1 MSLTVLLVDEQ
12 SRAGRLAPLLAAQGC
27 SVTLYTEG
35 DLPPRGRP
43 GRAHVAFVG
52 AQAPQAAA
60 AREAARRSGVP
71 VVELDSEPPRGENL
85 CLDRA
90 PEAAW
95 SGLLGAA
102 VGRYGRLARLRTQ
115 SNQVAARAAELY
127 RHNRQFAAVNGR
139 LTQLTAT
146 VRRMLLCG
154 EEEERLL
161 GEILAY
167 VGRYNGGRPSVW
179 CAGRK
184 AGVAPR
190 LGLGVNADV
199 LAEPPVN
206 CEQAAWRGLRPFDG
220 YIAEYE
226 LESRLERLL
235 GTKEFFYLPVGPQGR
250 AHSFIAAAGSA
261 AQADRAALRAL
272 LPFADRVMRH
282 ARVRRNLRVAAERD
296 ALTGLANHA
305 TLQRSLRLELKR
317 HERIGRPLCV
327 VMLDLDHFKAVND
340 AHGHPAGDQV
350 LKAVAAALRRASR
363 ETDVVARYGGEE
375 FTLVLPDT
383 QRAGAERKVA
393 EVLDTVRRLPL
404 GSVGTV
410 TLSAGI
416 AAYPDDGAT
425 PTALLGAADRA
436 LYAAKD
442 TGRDRA
448 VTYAEW
454 LERAPDDGEGRGGSV
469 H

>member
-1 MSLTVLLVDEQ
+1 MSFTVLLADDVA
-12 SRAGRLAPLLAAQGC
+12 RADRLAPLLAAQGC
-27 SVTLYTEG
+27 SVTMFSP
-35 DLPPRGRP
+35 DRLPRRGQ
-43 GRAHVAFVG
+43 AHLALIG
-52 AQAPQAAA
+52 AQAPQATAARAA
-60 AREAARRSGVP
+60 ARRVGLP
-71 VVELDSEPPRGENL
+71 VVELDSEPAMGENL

-90 PEAAW
+90 PEDAWGALLAAV
-95 SGLLGAA
+95 
-102 VGRYGRLARLRTQ
+102 VGRYGRLATLRRQ
-115 SNQVAARAAELY
+115 SNLVAARAAELY
-127 RHNRQFAAVNGR
+127 RYNRQFAGANGR
-139 LTQLTAT
+139 LTQLMAT

-199 LAEPPVN
+199 LGEAPVACEPG
-206 CEQAAWRGLRPFDG
+206 AWRGLRPFDG
-220 YIAEYE
+220 FVAEYA
-226 LESRLERLL
+226 LESRIERLL
-235 GTKEFFYLPVGPQGR
+235 GTQEFFYLPVGPQGR
-250 AHSFIAAAGSA
+250 AHSFIAAAGRA
-261 AQADRAALRAL
+261 DEADRAALRAM
-272 LPFADRVMRH
+272 LPFADRIMRH
-282 ARVRRNLRVAAERD
+282 VRVRRNLRVAAERD

-305 TLQRSLRLELKR
+305 TLQRSLRLEIKR
-317 HERIGRPLCV
+317 HERLGRPLCI

-340 AHGHPAGDQV
+340 THGHPAGDGV
-350 LKAVAAALRRASR
+350 LKAVAAALRRATR

-375 FTLVLPDT
+375 FTLVLPET
-383 QRAGAERKVA
+383 ERSGAERKVA
-393 EVLDTVRRLPL
+393 ELLDTVRRMPL
-404 GSVGTV
+404 AGVGTV

-416 AAYPDDGAT
+416 AAYPGDGTT
-425 PTALLGAADRA
+425 PTALLVAADRA

-454 LERAPDDGEGRGGSV
+454 LERAADDGEGRGGSV

>member
-1 MSLTVLLVDEQ
+1 MSLTVLLVDEGV
-12 SRAGRLAPLLAAQGC
+12 RAGRLAALLAAQGC
-27 SVTLYTEG
+27 TVTAYAEAA
-35 DLPPRGRP
+35 PPKR
-43 GRAHVAFVG
+43 GRAHLALIG
-52 AQAPQAAA
+52 ARAPQAAA
-60 AREAARRSGVP
+60 ARNAARRAGLP
-71 VVELDSEPPRGENL
+71 VVGLDSEPAVGENL

-90 PEAAW
+90 PEEAW
-95 SGLLGAA
+95 GGLLAEA
-102 VGRYGRLARLRTQ
+102 LGRYARLDKMRRQ
-115 SNQVAARAAELY
+115 SNLVAARAAELY
-127 RHNRQFAAVNGR
+127 RYNRDFAAANGR
-139 LTQLTAT
+139 LTVLAAS

-154 EEEERLL
+154 EEEDRLL

-167 VGRYNGGRPSVW
+167 VGRHNGGRPSVW

-199 LAEPPVN
+199 LAEPPVA
-206 CEQAAWRGLRPFDG
+206 CDPGAWRGLRPFDEFV
-220 YIAEYE
+220 AEYA

-235 GTKEFFYLPVGPQGR
+235 GTSEFFYLPVGPQGR
-250 AHSFIAAAGSA
+250 AHAFIAAAGRA
-261 AQADRAALRAL
+261 AGADRAALRAM
-272 LPFADRVMRH
+272 LPFADRIMRH
-282 ARVRRNLRVAAERD
+282 VRVRRNLRVAAERD

-305 TLQRSLRLELKR
+305 TLQRGLRLEIKR
-317 HERIGRPLCV
+317 HERTARPLSV
-327 VMLDLDHFKAVND
+327 VMLDLDHFKAIND

-350 LKAVAAALRRASR
+350 LKAVASALRRATR

-383 QRAGAERKVA
+383 DRAGAERKVG
-393 EVLDTVRRLPL
+393 ELLDLVRRLPL
-404 GSVGTV
+404 GVGTV
-410 TLSAGI
+410 TVSAGI
-416 AAYPDDGAT
+416 AAYPDDGT
-425 PTALLGAADRA
+425 SPSALLAAADHA

-454 LERAPDDGEGRGGSV
+454 LQSAADDGEGRGGSI